1 MEVGLFAP
9 RAARLPGILEGRE
22 LMRRRKGLALAGVV
36 ALCLMAGSL
45 LTWMF
50 LSLAWSQES

>member
-1 MEVGLFAP
+1 
-9 RAARLPGILEGRE
+9 
-22 LMRRRKGLALAGVV
+22 MRRRKGLALAGVV

-50 LSLAWSQES
+50 LSLIEDRKSVV